1 MKHSLLLDKVYAV
14 RILILKEKYADKTRH
29 TTDGESGTMRINLPV
44 TQNGYAFPADQTLIS
59 ITDLKGRITYCNT
72 NFITVSGYT
81 RAELLGQ
88 PHNLI
93 RHPDMPE
100 EAFRDMWATV
110 QAGHPWTGVV
120 KNRRKNGD
128 YYWVRANASPMRDGE
143 RIVGYLSVRTRAL
156 EAEIQTSER
165 LYATMRAEREA
176 GRLRHVLKRGAVQR
190 NDIFGRIRRLVTLG
204 MRGQFV
210 ALVGVGAAAPVIAT
224 AIGAPLWASALTAL
238 VCATSV
244 AWILIQKGIKPLRGL
259 LDTANLLASGDLTR
273 FFQASG
279 HGEVAQIQLALAQL
293 NVSVRTV
300 VRDVRHEVANLLG
313 STQEIA
319 AGNEDLAARTDAQ
332 ASSLE
337 QTAAAMDQINS
348 TIQNASGLAEE
359 GANVARESSAIA
371 QHSHEA
377 VRGVVEAMQEI
388 TGASQRIADIISMIE
403 GIAFQTNILA
413 LNAAVEAAR
422 AGEQGRGFAVV
433 AAEVRSLAQRS
444 AAAAKE
450 IRELIQSSTEAVKRG
465 SDRADNARSRMDEAM
480 KSVGRVTSLLEQ
492 INHASK
498 EQAIGV
504 NQINDAV
511 VHLDTITQQNAA
523 MVEELAASAGALSS
537 QVGMVHNTI
546 RVFRLTDKDKTL
558 AEEDAV
564 ELRKRS
570 RAGNGA
576 ENSSDTF
583 DAKEAVSDHQQW
595 RVTLRN
601 AINRGLTLDVAQT
614 RRDDCC
620 ALGQWLNGPGAQ
632 RWGSKPA
639 FTKLV
644 QTHHAFHEAVGRTA
658 ELINQNRMADA
669 GATLETG
676 QPLHRAGQELNQA
689 IHALEVEFGRPNT
702 TAPVSAH
709 AAQPVRAT
717 TAPASP
723 KVATTQ
729 STGDDDWET
738 F

>member
-1 MKHSLLLDKVYAV
+1 
-14 RILILKEKYADKTRH
+14 
-29 TTDGESGTMRINLPV
+29 MRINLPV
-44 TQNGYAFPADQTLIS
+44 TENGYVFPADQTLIS
-59 ITDLKGRITYCNT
+59 ITDLKGRITYCNM

-100 EAFRDMWATV
+100 EAFRDMWETI
-110 QAGHPWTGVV
+110 QDGYPWSGVV

-128 YYWVRANASPMRDGE
+128 YYWVRANATPMRDGE

-156 EAEIQTSER
+156 DAEIQGAEQ
-165 LYATMRAEREA
+165 LYAKMRAEHEA
-176 GRLRHVLKRGAVQR
+176 GRRLHVLKRGAVRR
-190 NDIFGRIRRLVTLG
+190 NDLFGRIYRQFKLG

-210 ALVGVGAAAPVIAT
+210 ALVCVAAAAPVVAS
-224 AIGAPLWASALTAL
+224 AVGAPLWGSALAAL
-238 VCATSV
+238 VAATGV
-244 AWILIQKGIKPLRGL
+244 ATMLIQTGIKPLGGVL
-259 LDTANLLASGDLTR
+259 ATSNLLASGDLT
-273 FFQASG
+273 SSVEVGG
-279 HGEVAQIQLALAQL
+279 HGEIARIRLALAQL

-313 STQEIA
+313 SSQEIA
-319 AGNEDLAARTDAQ
+319 AGNHDLSARTEAQ

-348 TIQNASGLAEE
+348 TIQQASGLAEE
-359 GANVARESSAIA
+359 GAKVARESSTIA
-371 QHSHEA
+371 RHSHEA
-377 VRGVVEAMQEI
+377 VQGVVDAMQEI
-388 TGASQRIADIISMIE
+388 TGASQRISDIISLIE

-450 IRELIQSSTEAVKRG
+450 IKELIQSSSQAVKRG
-465 SDRADNARSRMDEAM
+465 SERADNARSRMDEAM
-480 KSVGRVTSLLEQ
+480 ASVGRVTSLLEQ

-504 NQINDAV
+504 GQINDAV

-523 MVEELAASAGALSS
+523 MVEELAASASTLND

-546 RVFRLTDKDKTL
+546 RVFRLTDKDTTL

-564 ELRKRS
+564 ALRKQS
-570 RAGNGA
+570 RADKTAGQNGD
-576 ENSSDTF
+576 SF

-595 RVTLRN
+595 RVKLRN
-601 AINRGLTLDVAQT
+601 AINRNLTLDVEQV

-620 ALGQWLNGPGAQ
+620 ALGQWLHGPGEQ
-632 RWGSKPA
+632 RWAAKPS
-639 FTKLV
+639 FTKLLKSH
-644 QTHHAFHEAVGRTA
+644 QTFHDAVGRAA
-658 ELINQNRMADA
+658 ELINQKRADDA
-669 GATLETG
+669 AAMLESG
-676 QPLHRAGQELNQA
+676 QPLHRAGQDLSQA
-689 IHALEVEFGRPNT
+689 IHAMERDLAGQ
-702 TAPVSAH
+702 S
-709 AAQPVRAT
+709 
-717 TAPASP
+717 APASASASASGSAR
-723 KVATTQ
+723 ATRPMAAAESSPDVPAMETA
-729 STGDDDWET
+729 GGADWET